1 MTKLPD
7 IIFDRLLKTMLKG
20 VPSAPKVVP
29 KPLPAV

>member
-20 VPSAPKVVP
+20 VPSRPKVVP
-29 KPLPAV
+29 QPLPAV